1 MTPTKENTI
10 IVGAIHESPATNEKF
25 ANENGS
31 TKALP
36 YRLLKNIVFGSREDI
51 HWPLFQK
58 NDVRWFLSIL
68 VGERLGAPEKTTEF
82 PQSIGEQERHR
93 LPRGSPR
100 VIREYSFLFYLLFI

>member
-10 IVGAIHESPATNEKF
+10 IVGAIQESPAKNEKF

-36 YRLLKNIVFGSREDI
+36 YRLLKDIVFGSREDI

-58 NDVRWFLSIL
+58 DGVRWFPSIL
-68 VGERLGAPEKTTEF
+68 VGEGLAPPEKTIEF
-82 PQSIGEQERHR
+82 S
-93 LPRGSPR
+93 
-100 VIREYSFLFYLLFI
+100 